1 MDNTSL
7 DNWQKVYS
15 TSDALRAEIVKS
27 TLETHAITAI
37 ILNKRDSSYN
47 DFGQREIYVSQENHD
62 TALTIIENEIS
73 FK

>member
-1 MDNTSL
+1 MDQ
-7 DNWQKVYS
+7 WQKVYS

-27 TLETHAITAI
+27 TLEAHKLPAI
-37 ILNKRDSSYN
+37 IINKRDSSYN
-47 DFGQREIYVSQENHD
+47 DFGLREIYVSEENHD

>member
-1 MDNTSL
+1 MDKL
-7 DNWQKVYS
+7 MENWQKVYS
-15 TSDALRAEIVKS
+15 TTDMLRAEIVKS
-27 TLETHAITAI
+27 TLETHKIPAI

-47 DFGQREIYVSQENHD
+47 DFGMREIYVSQENHD

>member
-1 MDNTSL
+1 MDKQGE
-7 DNWQKVYS
+7 NWQKVYS
-15 TSDALRAEIVKS
+15 TTDLVRAEIVKS
-27 TLETHAITAI
+27 TLETHKITAI

-47 DFGQREIYVSQENHD
+47 DFGMREIYVSKDNHD